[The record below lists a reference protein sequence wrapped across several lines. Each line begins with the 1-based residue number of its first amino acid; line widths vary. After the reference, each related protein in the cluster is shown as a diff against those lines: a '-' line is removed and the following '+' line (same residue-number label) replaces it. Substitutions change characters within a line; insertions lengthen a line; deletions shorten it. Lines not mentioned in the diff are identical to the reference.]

1 MCDVASRRVAD
12 RAGAVLRILYP
23 RNTHRVHDLL
33 RLNRPREALPREVF
47 KKIFFS
53 TPLSE
58 SIDRIN
64 FFYVCEQCG
73 PDVSESCPSVRIPRV
88 FPRVFPRIFIS
99 FYSSHPSG
107 CRRRRFGAI
116 LFTRR
121 ENIPTRT
128 PRRVSFAVDSPSVT
142 DVIDFSLWFR
152 HTSTRRAVRKGAR
165 SVCLYAECFL

>member
-1 MCDVASRRVAD
+1 MRSRRV
-12 RAGAVLRILYP
+12 RI
-23 RNTHRVHDLL
+23 
-33 RLNRPREALPREVF
+33 
-47 KKIFFS
+47 
-53 TPLSE
+53 
-58 SIDRIN
+58 
-64 FFYVCEQCG
+64 
-73 PDVSESCPSVRIPRV
+73 VSECPNPV

-107 CRRRRFGAI
+107 RRRRRFGAI

-142 DVIDFSLWFR
+142 DVIDFSRWFR

-165 SVCLYAECFL
+165 SVCLSAECFFVKRPSFAFDDPTCLRASRRDATRRPRADRRRDVDGRARQSEKTPETIFRAPTRARARDRCRKR